1 MNRTGAYFR
10 VLLVALLAG
19 VVVGCSSTAPGS
31 YVRPPDE
38 GDDEAHASAAGSA
51 CVTPENVDGVVE
63 YLAARIQAERD
74 REGLAPLLLNP
85 TLNAVADEYACRMI
99 SGEFFSHVD
108 PETDSSPGQ
117 RVLEAG
123 YDFLTVGENLAA
135 GQRTV
140 DEVLQQWMNSEGH
153 RENILGANWHE
164 TGISVRMGGQYGVYW
179 VQIFADP
186 IQFGA
191 TPPALWVVADR

>member
-1 MNRTGAYFR
+1 LNRTGRDFG
-10 VLLVALLAG
+10 VVLVALLAG

-31 YVRPPDE
+31 YVRSPDE
-38 GDDEAHASAAGSA
+38 GGDEAHASAAGSA

-74 REGLAPLLLNP
+74 REGLAPLLVNP
-85 TLNAVADEYACRMI
+85 TLNAVADEYACRLI
-99 SGEFFSHVD
+99 NGGFFAHVD
-108 PETDSSPGQ
+108 PDTDSSPGQ

-123 YDFLTVGENLAA
+123 YNFLTVGENLAA

-153 RENILGANWHE
+153 RENILGANWRE
-164 TGISVRMGGQYGVYW
+164 TGISVRLGGRYGVYW
-179 VQIFADP
+179 VQVFADP
-186 IQFGA
+186 LDFG
-191 TPPALWVVADR
+191 TGIPSLWAIASP